1 MGACPTTRSTSF
13 QPGGTAI
20 VALNEWAHQATSPG
34 NDMTSLGHWSWVR
47 ILGHDNHH
55 LWIVT
60 VYQPCKS
67 NGHLMMYQ
75 QQVCRRL
82 STTGCSVCPR
92 KKLLEDLHNQ
102 VTQWQSNGDSI
113 IIMGDMNEDI
123 WEDPVLS
130 VATNMGV
137 TDAVTTQHGN
147 QSPNTHNRG
156 SMPIDGI
163 FLPTNLIQTIQSGY
177 LAFSEGIPSNHRVIW
192 VDIPVTSLGCV
203 KQCWISLFTFL
214 FNQMLPLYIQSIF
227 ASKNSLLLPLTIL
240 ASFQKSV

>member
-1 MGACPTTRSTSF
+1 
-13 QPGGTAI
+13 
-20 VALNEWAHQATSPG
+20 
-34 NDMTSLGHWSWVR
+34 
-47 ILGHDNHH
+47 
-55 LWIVT
+55 
-60 VYQPCKS
+60 
-67 NGHLMMYQ
+67 MYQ

-163 FLPTNLIQTIQSGY
+163 FLPTNLIQTIQLGY
-177 LAFSEGIPSNHRVIW
+177 LAFGKGVPSNHRAIW
-192 VDIPVTSLGCV
+192 LGRYTGSSPRMACTTRYGTT
-203 KQCWISLFTFL
+203 KSMTTQIWGPTNC
-214 FNQMLPLYIQSIF
+214 NMLQPSIGKGAKIQKPPSQTTQF
-227 ASKNSLLLPLTIL
+227 GKNHHWQQTN
-240 ASFQKSV
+240 KSTTMATRSYW